1 MTPQRTLCLS
11 KVIYLLHSSHKVQAF
26 AKGHMQHR
34 SCFNASGT
42 RLIGGL
48 DLLIICQFVT
58 AGLQGV
64 GEGESFC
71 LVLSLN
77 AELGC
82 QNLHPTTRGCEK
94 KSQTILF
101 FLLFPAGYA
110 ALDVLLS
117 HHVSRNVYGIYK
129 MTFTP
134 SHHAQFSQ
142 GTLADLSMINQRG
155 NPSARG
161 ACRRHLFCKES

>member
-1 MTPQRTLCLS
+1 MQSWCSSPTHCPPLPFRDNFYSWKYLCTDTLEAPLPLWRDEHPSLCS
-11 KVIYLLHSSHKVQAF
+11 QKAQAF

-34 SCFNASGT
+34 SCFNAPGT

-82 QNLHPTTRGCEK
+82 QNLHPTTRRSEK
-94 KSQTILF
+94 KSQTTLF
-101 FLLFPAGYA
+101 FFLFPAGSA
-110 ALDVLLS
+110 ASDVL
-117 HHVSRNVYGIYK
+117 
-129 MTFTP
+129 P
-134 SHHAQFSQ
+134 SHH
-142 GTLADLSMINQRG
+142 D
-155 NPSARG
+155 
-161 ACRRHLFCKES
+161 CRNVHCI

>member
-1 MTPQRTLCLS
+1 
-11 KVIYLLHSSHKVQAF
+11 
-26 AKGHMQHR
+26 MQHK

-110 ALDVLLS
+110 ASDALPS
-117 HHVSRNVYGIYK
+117 HHVSGNVYGTYK

-161 ACRRHLFCKES
+161 ARRRHLFQNES

>member
-1 MTPQRTLCLS
+1 M
-11 KVIYLLHSSHKVQAF
+11 
-26 AKGHMQHR
+26 
-34 SCFNASGT
+34 
-42 RLIGGL
+42 
-48 DLLIICQFVT
+48 LIICQFVT
-58 AGLQGV
+58 AGLHGV

-110 ALDVLLS
+110 ASDVLAS
-117 HHVSRNVYGIYK
+117 HHAFRNVHGVYK

-134 SHHAQFSQ
+134 SHHAQLSQ
-142 GTLADLSMINQRG
+142 GTLADLSMINQKG
-155 NPSARG
+155 NPCARG
-161 ACRRHLFCKES
+161 AHKRHLFCKES

>member
-1 MTPQRTLCLS
+1 MQSWYCSPTYRPQLPFRNNFYSWKYLCTEISEAPLPFWRDVPTS
-11 KVIYLLHSSHKVQAF
+11 LCSQKAQAF

-82 QNLHPTTRGCEK
+82 QNLHPTTRHCEK

-110 ALDVLLS
+110 ASDVLPS
-117 HHVSRNVYGIYK
+117 HHDCRNVYCI
-129 MTFTP
+129 
-134 SHHAQFSQ
+134 
-142 GTLADLSMINQRG
+142 
-155 NPSARG
+155 
-161 ACRRHLFCKES
+161 

>member
-1 MTPQRTLCLS
+1 
-11 KVIYLLHSSHKVQAF
+11 
-26 AKGHMQHR
+26 MQHR

-82 QNLHPTTRGCEK
+82 QNLHPTTRRCEK

-110 ALDVLLS
+110 ASDVLPAPQDC
-117 HHVSRNVYGIYK
+117 RNVYCIWK

-134 SHHAQFSQ
+134 SHHAPFSQ
-142 GTLADLSMINQRG
+142 GTLADLSRINQRG

-161 ACRRHLFCKES
+161 AHRRHLFRKEP